1 MGPHVSGHGNF
12 VLPIALALKWSAN
25 VWNRPKMKILG
36 MRWPIGMLTF
46 IFQKDRM
53 LIGNGTPLFLLVLMA
68 ERKSFGIKKS

>member
-1 MGPHVSGHGNF
+1 
-12 VLPIALALKWSAN
+12 
-25 VWNRPKMKILG
+25 MKILG

-68 ERKSFGIKKS
+68 KGKSFGIKKS